1 MFFMEAAKV
10 DWPLF
15 READMPNFLAS
26 LANGDVMSPQERLA
40 YQQAM
45 NEGAQPQPVQ
55 PATMQTIS
63 QQPPANLNGL
73 MKLLMAQG
81 MPYAQA
87 LAQAQYMAANRV
99 R

>member
-1 MFFMEAAKV
+1 
-10 DWPLF
+10 
-15 READMPNFLAS
+15 MPNFLAS
-26 LANGDVMSPQERLA
+26 LAGGDVMSPQERLA

-45 NEGAQPQPVQ
+45 GNGLPQTQPIQ
-55 PATMQTIS
+55 PASLQTIS
-63 QQPPANLNGL
+63 QQPPANINGL

-87 LAQAQYMAANRV
+87 LAQAQYMTTNRV

>member
-1 MFFMEAAKV
+1 
-10 DWPLF
+10 
-15 READMPNFLAS
+15 MPNLLAS
-26 LANGDVMSPQERLA
+26 LAGGDVMSPQERLA
-40 YQQAM
+40 YKQAM
-45 NEGAQPQPVQ
+45 DGGQPQMQ
-55 PATMQTIS
+55 PAPTLQTIS
-63 QQPPANLNGL
+63 QQPPANLAGL

>member
-1 MFFMEAAKV
+1 
-10 DWPLF
+10 
-15 READMPNFLAS
+15 MPNFLAN

-45 NEGAQPQPVQ
+45 GDGSMQPQMQ
-55 PATMQTIS
+55 PAPTLQTVS
-63 QQPPANLNGL
+63 QQPPANLTGL